1 MRLIIS
7 SLALAVVV
15 GYLAGGRLGL
25 LAQLEIR
32 WPYVALAGLGLQV
45 APVPGPTLPLVLLL
59 VSFVLLI
66 AFAAVNVRARM
77 VGFPLILIGIVLN
90 FVVIAVNQ
98 GMPVSREAL
107 VASGQAETL
116 SLLARD
122 GGVKHH
128 LVGPDDRLLFLG
140 DVIVI
145 RPVSMVASV
154 GDLIAY
160 AGVLWLVLMGMVGQV
175 VRVRPQPIPVGVTS
189 DAIRSLQHVR

>member
-1 MRLIIS
+1 MRLILS

-15 GYLAGGRLGL
+15 GYLGGGRLGP
-25 LAQLEIR
+25 LAHLEIR

-45 APVPGPTLPLVLLL
+45 APVPGPTLPLVLLF
-59 VSFVLLI
+59 VSFVLLVV
-66 AFAAVNVRARM
+66 FAAVNVRAGV

-90 FVVIAVNQ
+90 FAVIAVNQ

-128 LVGPDDRLLFLG
+128 LAGPDDRLLFLG

-175 VRVRPQPIPVGVTS
+175 ARVRPGPIPVGVTS

>member
-160 AGVLWLVLMGMVGQV
+160 AGVLWLVLMSMVGQV

>member
-15 GYLAGGRLGL
+15 GYLAGGRLGP

-59 VSFVLLI
+59 VSFVLLV
-66 AFAAVNVRARM
+66 AFAAVNVRARV

-90 FVVIAVNQ
+90 FAVIAVNQ

-107 VASGQAETL
+107 VASGQADTL
-116 SLLARD
+116 ALLARG

-160 AGVLWLVLMGMVGQV
+160 AGVLWLVLMGMVGKVAQV
-175 VRVRPQPIPVGVTS
+175 QPRPIPVGVTS
-189 DAIRSLQHVR
+189 EAIRSLQHVH

>member
-7 SLALAVVV
+7 SFALAVVV
-15 GYLAGGRLGL
+15 GYLAGGRLGP
-25 LAQLEIR
+25 LAHLEIR
-32 WPYVALAGLGLQV
+32 WPYVALAGLALQV

-59 VSFVLLI
+59 VSFALLV
-66 AFAAVNVRARM
+66 AFAAGNVRAGV
-77 VGFPLILIGIVLN
+77 VGFPLILIGILLN
-90 FVVIAVNQ
+90 FAVIAVNQ

-116 SLLARD
+116 ALLARD

-128 LVGPDDRLLFLG
+128 LAGPDDRLVFLG

-175 VRVRPQPIPVGVTS
+175 ARVRLGPISVGVTS

>member
-128 LVGPDDRLLFLG
+128 LVGPDDRLG
-140 DVIVI
+140 PA
-145 RPVSMVASV
+145 RR
-154 GDLIAY
+154 G
-160 AGVLWLVLMGMVGQV
+160 GK
-175 VRVRPQPIPVGVTS
+175 
-189 DAIRSLQHVR
+189 AIDSLPK

>member
-7 SLALAVVV
+7 SLTLAVVV
-15 GYLAGGRLGL
+15 GYLAGGRLAP

-59 VSFVLLI
+59 VSFVLLV
-66 AFAAVNVRARM
+66 AFAAANVKARV

-90 FVVIAVNQ
+90 FAVIAVNQ
-98 GMPVSREAL
+98 GMPISREAL
-107 VASGQAETL
+107 IASGQAETL

-128 LVGPDDRLLFLG
+128 LAGPDDRLLFLG

-160 AGVLWLVLMGMVGQV
+160 AGVLWLVLMGMVGKVAQV
-175 VRVRPQPIPVGVTS
+175 QPRPIPVGVTS
-189 DAIRSLQHVR
+189 EAIRSLQHVR

>member
-15 GYLAGGRLGL
+15 GYLAGGRLAP

-59 VSFVLLI
+59 VSFVLLV
-66 AFAAVNVRARM
+66 AFAAVNVRARV

-90 FVVIAVNQ
+90 FAVIGVNQ

-107 VASGQAETL
+107 MASGQAETL
-116 SLLARD
+116 ALLARD

-128 LVGPDDRLLFLG
+128 LAGPDDRLLFLG

-175 VRVRPQPIPVGVTS
+175 AQVRLPPIPVGVTS

>member
-66 AFAAVNVRARM
+66 AFAAVNVRARV
-77 VGFPLILIGIVLN
+77 VGFPLILIGIALN

-145 RPVSMVASV
+145 RPLSMVASV

-160 AGVLWLVLMGMVGQV
+160 AGVLWLVLMSMVGQV
-175 VRVRPQPIPVGVTS
+175 ARVRPRPIPVGVTS